1 MIINKHYDVVVME
14 ANLPGLKGGEM
25 AQIIKNMSP
34 DTRVVLM
41 TRDEYWDETLRDTN
55 TEVDEV
61 LLKPFAPEDLLKAI
75 RRMTGQRIEKA
86 DQIMKLPFA

>member
-1 MIINKHYDVVVME
+1 
-14 ANLPGLKGGEM
+14 
-25 AQIIKNMSP
+25 
-34 DTRVVLM
+34 M
-41 TRDEYWDETLRDTN
+41 TRDEYWDETLRDKN

-75 RRMTGQRIEKA
+75 RRMTGQKIEKA